1 MPSAPNRIHGIA
13 PYIPALFARLNVL
26 PSSDASH
33 NLLFVNT
40 RIFFPPTTM
49 SREAMNPASPG
60 MKLSHVASRTLRP
73 GLSNARKSVGRGV
86 PAEPSLGRAR
96 SPSAPPITES
106 FIHED
111 ELVACLPTTCPFN
124 RTSPPLSSENVSV
137 AASTAAPSGISN
149 TVRSVAT
156 AFFCIASGC
165 QIHAA
170 PSSAAPPSFSITS
183 RRTMRAGCSHPT
195 ISGNRN
201 GRVALRRDLGHA
213 RNNVSP
219 GANVR

>member
-1 MPSAPNRIHGIA
+1 
-13 PYIPALFARLNVL
+13 
-26 PSSDASH
+26 
-33 NLLFVNT
+33 
-40 RIFFPPTTM
+40 M
-49 SREAMNPASPG
+49 SREAMKPASPG
-60 MKLSHVASRTLRP
+60 MKLSHVASRTFRP
-73 GLSNARKSVGRGV
+73 GLSNAHNSVGRGV
-86 PAEPSLGRAR
+86 PAEPPPVGRVAPRPPPPGRAR

-111 ELVACLPTTCPFN
+111 EFVSCLPTTCPFN

-137 AASTAAPSGISN
+137 AALIVAPSGMSN
-149 TVRSVAT
+149 VVRSVAT

-183 RRTMRAGCSHPT
+183 RRTMRAGCSRPT
-195 ISGNRN
+195 ISGRRN
-201 GRVALRRDLGHA
+201 GRVAPRRDLGHTSESF
-213 RNNVSP
+213 SP